1 MLSLVLDKQPGEIHL
16 SEFKEPRNM
25 GEGPGMACDDPV
37 GCIGIRTGKPRG
49 THTALTW
56 MNSS

>member
-25 GEGPGMACDDPV
+25 GEGHGMACDDPV

-49 THTALTW
+49 THTAL
-56 MNSS
+56 SPG